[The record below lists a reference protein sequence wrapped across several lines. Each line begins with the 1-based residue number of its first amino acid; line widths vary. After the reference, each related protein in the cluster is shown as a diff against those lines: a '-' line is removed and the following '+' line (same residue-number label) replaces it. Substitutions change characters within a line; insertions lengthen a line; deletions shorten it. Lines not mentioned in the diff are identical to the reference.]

1 MIIKGILH
9 NRKAVKDFYQN
20 FRKLH
25 AKMFI
30 GATLRVDDFNLTE
43 GIMAYT
49 VTAVI
54 TMVVKSS
61 TGKFLMRYE
70 ETIGRTKVEVTNEE
84 VTQTIYYEAMMMGQD
99 GQALIKQYE
108 ETGYLP
114 AIKMSMLEQKVM
126 THIFS
131 KELEE
136 E

>member
-54 TMVVKSS
+54 TMVVKSP
-61 TGKFLMRYE
+61 TDKFLMRYE
-70 ETIGRTKVEVTNEE
+70 ETIGRTKVEVTNDF
-84 VTQTIYYEAMMMGQD
+84 TQRD
-99 GQALIKQYE
+99 
-108 ETGYLP
+108 LP
-114 AIKMSMLEQKVM
+114 K
-126 THIFS
+126 S
-131 KELEE
+131 KEREVLEKIVDE
-136 E
+136 IFGNSYQIFWDCEFMEVE